1 MRFWYNGGELRVLRA
16 APLLALSGLLASCGS
31 GSHGPDPVPTP
42 TPGTP
47 VTGVVFYDENA
58 NGVLD
63 PNEVVRLPGV
73 MVQIGG
79 SSAQSAAG
87 GVVTVASV
95 PSGAQ
100 SASLRPDGLPAYFT
114 AGAQVA
120 VTAPQPSGSSL
131 YIPATLATGGN
142 RPRSYMAFG
151 DSITFGDGS
160 KDGSGYRNYLAANLA
175 NYWGGSHNVINEGVS
190 ATTSNKG
197 ESRMGPSLSRD
208 RPAYT
213 LILYGTNDWNE
224 CRGQAPAEC
233 YTIDSL
239 RSMII
244 QAKEVHSFPIL
255 ATVPPVN
262 PAFVDKSA
270 AERNDWV
277 KRQNDSI
284 RALGKEQQVQM
295 ADVYDAFTKAGNL
308 SGLFAD
314 DKHPNEAG
322 YVLMAQVW
330 FKAITQP
337 LGASTSGRRPTG
349 FFARPGAGF

>member
-1 MRFWYNGGELRVLRA
+1 LKVARVALI
-16 APLLALSGLLASCGS
+16 LGLSGLLASCGTS
-31 GSHGPDPVPTP
+31 GPPTGPPTPTP

-63 PNEVVRLPGV
+63 PNELVRLPGV

-79 SSAQSAAG
+79 STAHSNAG

-100 SASLRPDGLPAYFT
+100 SASLGPDGLPAYFT
-114 AGAQVA
+114 AGAQVP
-120 VTAPQPSGSSL
+120 VTAPQPAGSSL

-142 RPRSYMAFG
+142 RPRNYMAFG
-151 DSITFGDGS
+151 DSITSGDGS
-160 KDGSGYRNYLAANLA
+160 KDGSGYRNYLAGNLA
-175 NYWGGSHNVINEGVS
+175 SYWGGSHNVINEGVPG
-190 ATTSNKG
+190 TTSNKG

-213 LILYGTNDWNE
+213 LLLYGTNDWND
-224 CRGQAPAEC
+224 CRGHAPADC

-244 QAKEVHSFPIL
+244 QAREVNSFPIL

-262 PAFVDKSA
+262 PAFADKSA

-277 KRQNDSI
+277 TQQNVLI
-284 RALGKEQQVQM
+284 VALAKEQRVQL
-295 ADVYDAFTKAGNL
+295 ADIYGAFKNVSNL
-308 SGLFAD
+308 PSIFSD

-337 LGASTSGRRPTG
+337 LGASTSGRRSRG